1 MPRLWCI
8 IRSGP
13 VRRLHLGPSSDLHM
27 PLLNASVA
35 AEDDSG
41 TPAAVLDTV
50 VWVESSSS
58 LVLT

>member
-1 MPRLWCI
+1 
-8 IRSGP
+8 
-13 VRRLHLGPSSDLHM
+13 M
-27 PLLNASVA
+27 PLLNAAVA